1 MNTQLR
7 ISDRIFA
14 VLWAL
19 VLIWY
24 GYTATGF
31 EAEFSYE
38 PVGPRAFPLLL
49 TLLMAICV
57 GWMLVKPDPEPRWP
71 ERPLA
76 IKLGIMILVLA
87 VYGAF
92 FNDLGF
98 IVATVLMTLVV
109 ARLYD
114 GSWIGGAVA
123 GVGLSAGL
131 YVMFEYLLDVA
142 LPTGT
147 LFGG

>member
-1 MNTQLR
+1 MNTPLR

-19 VLIWY
+19 VLAWY
-24 GYTATGF
+24 GYTALGF

-49 TLLMAICV
+49 TLLMAGCA
-57 GWMLVKPDPEPRWP
+57 GWLLLKPDAEPRWP
-71 ERPLA
+71 ERSLA
-76 IKLGIMILVLA
+76 FKLAAMVLVLA

-98 IVATVLMTLVV
+98 IVATALMTLVV

-114 GSWIGGAVA
+114 GSWLGGAAA
-123 GVGLSAGL
+123 GAGLSIGL
-131 YVMFEYLLDVA
+131 YLMFEYLLDVT